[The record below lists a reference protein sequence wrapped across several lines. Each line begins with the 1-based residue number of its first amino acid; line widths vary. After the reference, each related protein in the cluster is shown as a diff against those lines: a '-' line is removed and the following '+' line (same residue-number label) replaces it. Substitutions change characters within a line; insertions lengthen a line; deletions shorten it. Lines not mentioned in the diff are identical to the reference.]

1 MEMIRSTG
9 NKSWCRLLLAVCL
22 AAIMASGWLLPVR
35 AAEPSVTFRGLEEG
49 FKFAPGSEYT
59 DTDLFQNFKDM
70 MPGDSRTDVIL
81 FRNEAKDCDYVN
93 LYLRAVAHD
102 PEGNPLSPALT
113 EAGETEESANAF
125 LAELTLEIRIGE
137 NLVYRGP
144 ANAGLETPVS
154 LGTFR
159 RGESAEIQVGLSMP
173 KELGNEYAGRLGEI
187 DWVFHGEGFTESQ
200 LTVRKVWSD
209 GNEAHKQDKVTV
221 NLLRDGEVADTAE
234 LSAENQ
240 WTYTFDG
247 LAEGHV
253 WTAEEAQVP
262 EGYEVSYALEGNV
275 TTITNT
281 RKGGGTEPSGKT

>member
-22 AAIMASGWLLPVR
+22 AAIMAAGWLLPVR

-59 DTDLFQNFKDM
+59 ATDLFQNFKDM
-70 MPGDSRTDVIL
+70 MPGDSRTEVIL

-144 ANAGLETPVS
+144 ANAGW
-154 LGTFR
+154 R
-159 RGESAEIQVGLSMP
+159 RRSAWGPSAGESPRRSRVGLSMP

-234 LSAENQ
+234 LSC
-240 WTYTFDG
+240 
-247 LAEGHV
+247 
-253 WTAEEAQVP
+253 
-262 EGYEVSYALEGNV
+262 
-275 TTITNT
+275 
-281 RKGGGTEPSGKT
+281 REPVDLHL